1 MTGRNG
7 SRIGSLL
14 RTRHANGCETDVQM
28 DVSAVQFGVGYAV
41 IVTEWC
47 EECGAVDH
55 ELLDTHKPDP
65 EEVARFL

>member
-7 SRIGSLL
+7 TLIGSLL
-14 RTRHANGCETDVQM
+14 RDRHPDACEKDEQM
-28 DVSAVQFGVGYAV
+28 DVSTVQFGVGYAV
-41 IVTEWC
+41 VVTEWC